1 MKAYLEL
8 AKPRITVMVAATA
21 ALGFWLAGG
30 RDGRLMTW
38 TILGTALA
46 SAGSAALNQL
56 LEREEDG
63 RMNRTKGRPLPSGRL
78 SPDQALRFASAA
90 GGLGITILVLN
101 VNPLSALLAA
111 LAIASYAGVYTP
123 LKRVTPQSTWV
134 GAVSGAMPPLIG
146 WAAARGTLHA
156 GAWVLFA
163 IQFLWQIPHFLALFW
178 LYREDYAKA
187 GFKMMPVVD
196 PEGRATAIQI
206 ALHSFGLLVVTVLP
220 ALMGLSGLRY
230 GFLALILAGG
240 FLFLGLKAS
249 WTMAVKDQRRLFLG
263 SLVYLPA
270 VFLLLLWTR

>member
-1 MKAYLEL
+1 MDMSRPEAIKNKLPPPRSLGAILIKA
-8 AKPRITVMVAATA
+8 
-21 ALGFWLAGG
+21 
-30 RDGRLMTW
+30 
-38 TILGTALA
+38 
-46 SAGSAALNQL
+46 
-56 LEREEDG
+56 
-63 RMNRTKGRPLPSGRL
+63 GRL
-78 SPDQALRFASAA
+78 SPEQALGFASACA
-90 GGLGITILVLN
+90 GLGLTVLVLN
-101 VNPLSALLAA
+101 VNALAALLTA

-123 LKRVTPQSTWV
+123 LKLVTPQSTWV

-178 LYREDYAKA
+178 LYREDYARA
-187 GFKMMPVVD
+187 GFKMMPVID
-196 PEGRATAIQI
+196 PEGRSTAIQI

-230 GFLALILAGG
+230 GLLALILAGG
-240 FLFLGLKAS
+240 FLFLGLRAS